1 MKRRLRLGTL
11 WNLFSRRQLRAGTKW
26 LRKADTWL
34 MLPFDTVNEFVTL
47 LVDVIKHLTKAKGG
61 MESLF
66 YVTVIRG
73 QE

>member
-1 MKRRLRLGTL
+1 
-11 WNLFSRRQLRAGTKW
+11 
-26 LRKADTWL
+26 
-34 MLPFDTVNEFVTL
+34 MLPFDTVNEVVTL
-47 LVDVIKHLTKAKGG
+47 FVDVIKHLTKAKGG